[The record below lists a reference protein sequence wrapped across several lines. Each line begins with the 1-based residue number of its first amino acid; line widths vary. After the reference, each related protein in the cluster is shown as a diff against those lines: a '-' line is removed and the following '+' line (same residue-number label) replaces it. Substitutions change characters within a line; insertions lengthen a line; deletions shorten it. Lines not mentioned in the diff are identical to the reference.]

1 MASLINTSLYSMTL
15 NAVELG
21 QMATKSGVRM
31 STSTAQETLQT
42 TQVSRGEMSTTNH
55 VIVSNSIYQVWC
67 SIFVLPWG
75 HRRNQFKPGQPYVWF
90 WGAVPTRGIQVCYL
104 RMRCPEVQSMKT
116 ICRILQEE
124 AEAEAVLKINTQGC
138 IPRIQTLIENNLYPV
153 VGVAIGVAV
162 SQV

>member
-1 MASLINTSLYSMTL
+1 M
-15 NAVELG
+15 
-21 QMATKSGVRM
+21 
-31 STSTAQETLQT
+31 
-42 TQVSRGEMSTTNH
+42 
-55 VIVSNSIYQVWC
+55 
-67 SIFVLPWG
+67 
-75 HRRNQFKPGQPYVWF
+75 WF

-162 SQV
+162 SQVSISNGLKSFKKKSWYICSSW